1 MTHSNLFYNP
11 DEEKELNDNIS
22 FTSDK
27 IRNME
32 ELLAVAI
39 SENVEQDTIDDIQA
53 NIDAE
58 INIYNALIAE
68 RDETPWNFLWEVNN
82 L

>member
-22 FTSDK
+22 FTRDK

-32 ELLAVAI
+32 ELLAVAV

-68 RDETPWNFLWEVNN
+68 RDETP
-82 L
+82 

>member
-68 RDETPWNFLWEVNN
+68 RDETP
-82 L
+82 

>member
-32 ELLAVAI
+32 ELLAVAV

-68 RDETPWNFLWEVNN
+68 RDETP
-82 L
+82 

>member
-32 ELLAVAI
+32 ELLSVAT
-39 SENVEQDTIDDIQA
+39 SEGVEQSTIDEIQA

-58 INIYNALIAE
+58 IVIYNTLIAE
-68 RDETPWNFLWEVNN
+68 RDETP
-82 L
+82 

>member
-32 ELLAVAI
+32 ELLAVAV